1 MFLIGLRKVL
11 SIILSFILGFFTYP
25 LSFLSS
31 QKDTDILL
39 SQGEF
44 SAESVFFNGNDE
56 KIYFDENVNFDEDY
70 LTLDGNKTFNFN
82 DITHGWYNYYGIAYS
97 TDAYIKGTLTY
108 RCGAVEKAENFF
120 LEPGENKEFYS
131 YIDNMLEGTKAN
143 AICSVSLEPL
153 DKEAAKF
160 RIDGLSIFNR
170 EIPEEDIFIQTEKYK
185 LGVNLLWGGAMSYL
199 EDLDSDVEAV
209 EKDGRIFVD
218 SNAGARYNAPVV
230 NSNVNLIN
238 RSDTGRLVQQSYYGS
253 FDGQGYGKGEFMGNI
268 WDYNPVQGG
277 NQFNENSKIV
287 DIRYDEN
294 SIYIKCQPLDWAK
307 SKDCITPSYMEA
319 NYVIENNV
327 VRVSC
332 RFTDF
337 SGYVTNVR
345 DQEIPA
351 FYCIEPFNRYVYYG
365 GDNPW
370 TNDTLT
376 IEPELIFWPDA
387 GYPKFNSLENW
398 SAFIGEFDDSFGV
411 GVYVTG
417 ETEFLSGVFD
427 REKTT
432 NPDPSVDS
440 TTSYIAVIRKMAL
453 ESYTPFEYNYYLTT
467 GNKDE
472 IRANFQEVAE

>member
-56 KIYFDENVNFDEDY
+56 KIYFDEDVNFDEDY
-70 LTLDGNKTFNFN
+70 LTLDSNKTFNFN

-97 TDAYIKGTLTY
+97 TDAYVKGTLTY

-253 FDGQGYGKGEFMGNI
+253 FYGQGYEKGEFMGNI

-365 GDNPW
+365 GDKPW

-398 SAFIGEFDDSFGV
+398 SAFIGEFDDSFGI

-417 ETEFLSGVFD
+417 ETEFLSGVFG
-427 REKTT
+427 RETTT
-432 NPDPSVDS
+432 NSDPSVDGP
-440 TTSYIAVIRKMAL
+440 TSYIAVIRKMAL

-472 IRANFQEVAE
+472 IRASFQEVAE

>member
-1 MFLIGLRKVL
+1 MFFITLRRAL
-11 SIILSFILGFFTYP
+11 SIVLSFIFGFFSYP
-25 LSFLSS
+25 FSYLPVLNDDCF
-31 QKDTDILL
+31 DI
-39 SQGEF
+39 E
-44 SAESVFFNGNDE
+44 NGNFSQTSIFLNGSDE
-56 KIYFDENVNFDEDY
+56 KIFTDESVIIEDGI
-70 LTLDGNKTFNFN
+70 LTLDGKKEIALE

-97 TDAYIKGTLTY
+97 TDAYIKGTLVY
-108 RCGAVEKAENFF
+108 RCGAVEKSENFF
-120 LEPGENKEFYS
+120 LEPGENKTFYS
-131 YIDNMLEGTKAN
+131 FIDNMLNGTKAN
-143 AICSVSLEPL
+143 AICSVSFEPL
-153 DKEAAKF
+153 DKETAKIK
-160 RIDGLSIFNR
+160 IDGFSVFNR
-170 EIPEEDIFIQTEKYK
+170 EIPDEDIFIQTDTYK
-185 LGVNLLWGGAMSYL
+185 IGVNLLWGGALSYM
-199 EDLDSDVEAV
+199 EDLNSNVEAV

-218 SNAGARYNAPVV
+218 SDAGKRYNAPVV

-238 RSDTGRLVQQSYYGS
+238 RADTGRLVQQSYYGS
-253 FDGQGYGKGEFMGNI
+253 FDGQGYEKGEYMGNI

-307 SKDCITPSYMEA
+307 EKEHITPSYMEA
-319 NYVIENNV
+319 TYAIEGDLV
-327 VRVSC
+327 KVSC

-337 SGYVTNVR
+337 SGYVANVR

-365 GDNPW
+365 GDKPW
-370 TNDTLT
+370 TNDTLS

-398 SAFIGEFDDSFGV
+398 SAFIGEFDDSFGI

-417 ETEFLSGVFD
+417 ETEFLSGVFE

-432 NPDPSVDS
+432 NHDPSIDG

-453 ESYTPFEYNYYLTT
+453 QSYAPFEYDYYLTT
-467 GNKDE
+467 GNTTE
-472 IRANFQEVAE
+472 IRENFSTIAK